1 MQIDSHMRFDPDW
14 DTEFIKQLHSCD
26 AGEYSVLTV
35 YPSSFEYVYIDG
47 KQYERLNA
55 SLQGMRW
62 FGITDDRMPVCGGTS
77 IERNT
82 NWIKRPFESGWISG
96 GFIFSHGH
104 YIHNAG
110 YSDDL
115 NNVF

>member
-1 MQIDSHMRFDPDW
+1 
-14 DTEFIKQLHSCD
+14 
-26 AGEYSVLTV
+26 
-35 YPSSFEYVYIDG
+35 
-47 KQYERLNA
+47 
-55 SLQGMRW
+55 MRW
-62 FGITDDRMPVCGGTS
+62 YGITDDRMPVCGGTS

-115 NNVF
+115 NNVFQWEEPYQTYLAWKAGYKLYSPTKNYVFHLYDRSYRPAFASDKKK